1 MSTSTHTHTDSQHSA
16 TPPAS
21 ARQVVGLVA
30 HREIRTRL
38 RSKAF
43 LIATVASVVILVA
56 LSVILKLVAGSP
68 STIDV
73 GVTPSTASLG
83 PQLVASASAVGAHV
97 RTQTVT
103 SDAAGRDAVRDG
115 KLDGMLVG
123 DGQRVQVV
131 VKTDIDP
138 NMRSA
143 LQVLAG
149 RVALNQQIS
158 ALGGDPTRVSAA
170 VGGAT
175 VSVQSLVPPS
185 PKHSQQIVLGIVA
198 GILIYLALMLSG
210 QAVAQGVV
218 EEKSSRV
225 VELLLAT
232 VRPWQLMA
240 GKVLGIG
247 VVGLIQVAVIGV
259 AGIAAGFATGSL
271 SIQASA
277 AASTII
283 WLVVWFL
290 LGFVAYALAFAAVA
304 ALVSRQE
311 DVASV
316 VTPVLMFL
324 IIGYVLGVS
333 ILPAAPDSSLIK
345 VMSLIPLFAPT
356 LMPMRI
362 AMGGVP
368 AWQLIVS
375 VAGIVVLIPLLV
387 WLAGRIYRNA
397 VVRSGARVRLSDA
410 WRPA

>member
-1 MSTSTHTHTDSQHSA
+1 MSTGTRTHTGSPQIA

-30 HREIRTRL
+30 HREITTRL

-97 RTQTVT
+97 RTQAVT

-247 VVGLIQVAVIGV
+247 VVGLIQVAVIGI
-259 AGIAAGFATGSL
+259 AGIVAGFATGSL

-375 VAGIVVLIPLLV
+375 VGGIVVLIPLLV

>member
-1 MSTSTHTHTDSQHSA
+1 MSTSTETDRRPE
-16 TPPAS
+16 TFRPPAS

-30 HREIRTRL
+30 HREITTRL

-56 LSVILKLVAGSP
+56 LSVILKLVSGSP
-68 STIDV
+68 STLQV
-73 GVTPSTASLG
+73 GVTPSTAALG

-97 RTQTVT
+97 RTQIVT
-103 SDAAGRDAVRDG
+103 SDTAGRDAVRDG

-123 DGQRVQVV
+123 DGQRVEVV
-131 VKTDIDP
+131 VRTDIDP

-170 VGGAT
+170 VSSAT

-185 PKHSQQIVLGIVA
+185 PKHNQQIVLGIVA

-240 GKVLGIG
+240 GKVVGIG

-259 AGIAAGFATGSL
+259 AGVVAGFATGSL
-271 SIQASA
+271 SIRASA

-333 ILPAAPDSSLIK
+333 ILPAAPDSPLIK

-368 AWQLIVS
+368 AWQMIVS
-375 VAGIVVLIPLLV
+375 VGGIAVLIPLLV
-387 WLAGRIYRNA
+387 WLSGRIYRNA
-397 VVRSGARVRLSDA
+397 VVRGGARVRLSDA

>member
-1 MSTSTHTHTDSQHSA
+1 MSTSTEPGRRTETFR
-16 TPPAS
+16 PPAS

-30 HREIRTRL
+30 HREITTRL

-56 LSVILKLVAGSP
+56 LSVILKLVSGSP
-68 STIDV
+68 STLQV

-97 RTQTVT
+97 QTQTVT
-103 SDAAGRDAVRDG
+103 SDTAGRDAVRDG

-123 DGQRVQVV
+123 DGQRVEVV

-158 ALGGDPTRVSAA
+158 ALGGDPTHVSAA
-170 VGGAT
+170 VSGAT

-185 PKHSQQIVLGIVA
+185 PKHNQQIVLGIVA

-240 GKVLGIG
+240 GKVVGIG

-259 AGIAAGFATGSL
+259 AGVVAGFATGSL
-271 SIQASA
+271 SIRASA

-333 ILPAAPDSSLIK
+333 ILPAAPDSPLIK

-368 AWQLIVS
+368 VWQMIVS
-375 VAGIVVLIPLLV
+375 VGGIAVLIPLLV
-387 WLAGRIYRNA
+387 WLSGRIYRNA
-397 VVRSGARVRLSDA
+397 VVRGGARVRLSDA

>member
-1 MSTSTHTHTDSQHSA
+1 MSA
-16 TPPAS
+16 TTESGPRRDTVRPPAS

-30 HREIRTRL
+30 HREITTRL

-43 LIATVASVVILVA
+43 LIATIASVVILVA
-56 LSVILKLVAGSP
+56 LSVILKLVSGSP
-68 STIDV
+68 STLDV

-97 RTQTVT
+97 RTQAVT
-103 SDAAGRDAVRDG
+103 SDTAGRDAVRDG

-123 DGQRVQVV
+123 DGQRIQVV

-240 GKVLGIG
+240 GKVVGIG

-271 SIQASA
+271 SIRASA

-333 ILPAAPDSSLIK
+333 ILPSAPDSSLIK

-368 AWQLIVS
+368 AWQMIVS
-375 VAGIVVLIPLLV
+375 VGGIAILIPLLV